1 MDTIMKLLKKIAKNN
16 TCAYMYSEE
25 EIDATNTLLLLRY
38 GHTIIKMSMK
48 QLLTIHL
55 HRPISPSFSQ
65 HHHFK
70 PVLPLNFKTKIQ
82 ELNGS
87 AETETVF
94 VFEKT
99 LYKSYVSM
107 RQNRFLIPLK

>member
-1 MDTIMKLLKKIAKNN
+1 
-16 TCAYMYSEE
+16 MYSQE

-55 HRPISPSFSQ
+55 HHPISPSLVNIIILNQF
-65 HHHFK
+65 
-70 PVLPLNFKTKIQ
+70 LPLNFKTKIQ

-107 RQNRFLIPLK
+107 RQNRFLIPLKQVQNEF